1 MVDQNNGTVQLQPQE
16 LDAVYTLSQAV
27 ASAISTEA
35 ALDKIVKIARPI
47 FIFDNIVLYEKLPE
61 NGLDPTY
68 ARAIGRGR
76 FREADLAWGEVV
88 ANEAFQNGRTTTR
101 FEELDGGSTDRTNI
115 RHFLG
120 LPLRLAGQS
129 KGVLVFIRFGGP
141 VFTPDQI
148 SLAEFI
154 ALHVAQ
160 ILERK
165 QLVNQIA
172 NLEAKRRLDSL
183 QDDFIAMISHELLT
197 PLGFIK
203 GYATTLLREDTSWDE
218 STRREFL
225 SIIDE
230 ESDRLRNLIDNLLDS
245 SRLQAGTL
253 QMAFQTVRLDT
264 FLKEL
269 SLRVRSMQEDLR
281 VDLELRTP
289 GLQVSADPTR
299 LTQVFENIISNATK
313 YAPGSP
319 IKIILEKKNLQARIS
334 VQDYGPGIASEHLD
348 RIFQRFYR
356 VQQSNTSVRGSG
368 LGLYITRKIVQ
379 AHDGEIEAQ
388 SHLGLGTTFQIYLPL
403 LQKTDIGQS

>member
-1 MVDQNNGTVQLQPQE
+1 MVDHNNEAVQLQPQE
-16 LDAVYTLSQAV
+16 LVAVYTLSQAV

-269 SLRVRSMQEDLR
+269 SLRVRSMHEDLR
-281 VDLELRTP
+281 VELELRTP

-299 LTQVFENIISNATK
+299 LTQVFDNIISNATK

-319 IKIILEKKNLQARIS
+319 IKLILDKKNLQAHIS
-334 VQDYGPGIASEHLD
+334 VLD
-348 RIFQRFYR
+348 
-356 VQQSNTSVRGSG
+356 
-368 LGLYITRKIVQ
+368 
-379 AHDGEIEAQ
+379 
-388 SHLGLGTTFQIYLPL
+388 
-403 LQKTDIGQS
+403 

>member
-1 MVDQNNGTVQLQPQE
+1 MADQNNGAVQLQPQE
-16 LDAVYTLSQAV
+16 LDAVYSLSQAV

-269 SLRVRSMQEDLR
+269 SLRVRSMQENLR

-299 LTQVFENIISNATK
+299 LTQVFDNIISNATK

-319 IKIILEKKNLQARIS
+319 IKLILDKKNLQARIS

-356 VQQSNTSVRGSG
+356 VQQSSTSVRGSG
-368 LGLYITRKIVQ
+368 LGLYITRKIIQ
-379 AHDGEIEAQ
+379 AHDGEIDAQ

-403 LQKTDIGQS
+403 LQKSDIGQS

>member
-1 MVDQNNGTVQLQPQE
+1 MADQNNGAVQLQPQE

-269 SLRVRSMQEDLR
+269 SLRVRSMHESLR

-299 LTQVFENIISNATK
+299 LTQVFDNIISNATK

-319 IKIILEKKNLQARIS
+319 IKIILDKKNLQARIS

-356 VQQSNTSVRGSG
+356 VQQSSTSVRGSG
-368 LGLYITRKIVQ
+368 LGLYITRKIIQ
-379 AHDGEIEAQ
+379 AHDGEIDAQ

-403 LQKTDIGQS
+403 LQKSDIGQS

>member
-1 MVDQNNGTVQLQPQE
+1 MADQNNGAVQLQPQE

-269 SLRVRSMQEDLR
+269 SLRVRSMHEDLR

-313 YAPGSP
+313 YAPGSA
-319 IKIILEKKNLQARIS
+319 IKLILDKKNLQARIS

-356 VQQSNTSVRGSG
+356 VQQSSTSVRGSG
-368 LGLYITRKIVQ
+368 LGLYITRKIIQ
-379 AHDGEIEAQ
+379 AHDGEIDAQ

-403 LQKTDIGQS
+403 LQKSDFSQS